1 MLWALLVAVLVGV
14 KDCVVLAA
22 PDRGDLPPVRTYHGL
37 SDTSTPLSSSAYLVP
52 SNVPRSIPHTA
63 SSSADSPKPLP
74 CAFTIDFPAPPLRFD
89 LCPLLG
95 GTDPLT
101 ITSHEE
107 TPPTHTDYTYTVGRG
122 APVQRDRTMPD
133 ELQCAEGTWVCLQV
147 INSRPNHPS
156 EPPRVLQVVP
166 VAGEPGLRPT
176 AKRVQRKLR
185 DSDTEVDALRVVL
198 HGGSYTSRS
207 QKAVFDFICASET
220 TPPTLSWT
228 FNGTHAFEWSSEHAC
243 GKAVVPTTP
252 PPSTSEP
259 PSPTGPGDDGD
270 TENPPSDPESP
281 DQGHGDINRPAPSP
295 THPLLRLAFIAGG
308 LFFLYYAFRTL
319 LPKLHTAMLRR
330 KARRTRGSGVLPA
343 SRFAGLVPAQ
353 FVRRA
358 GYEPLFDAGDLEDEE
373 TRNIGEA
380 ADLESRSGARAHGG
394 GEDRRLGPSAY
405 GDAYQDEASPLSA
418 TFPARGAYGAAR

>member
-1 MLWALLVAVLVGV
+1 MLFAALLVAVLVGV
-14 KDCVVLAA
+14 KERVVLAA
-22 PDRGDLPPVRTYHGL
+22 PNRGDLPPVRTYHGL
-37 SDTSTPLSSSAYLVP
+37 SDTYTPLSSSAFLTP
-52 SNVPRSIPHTA
+52 SDAPRSIPDTRLLT
-63 SSSADSPKPLP
+63 ADSPNPLP
-74 CAFTIDFPAPPLRFD
+74 CAFTIDSPAPPLHYD

-107 TPPTHTDYTYTVGRG
+107 TPPTQTDHTYTVGRG

-185 DSDTEVDALRVVL
+185 DSDTEVEALRVVL
-198 HGGSYTSRS
+198 HGGSYTSRP
-207 QKAVFDFICASET
+207 QKAVFDFICADKT

-228 FNGTHAFEWSSEHAC
+228 FNGTHAFEWSSKHAC
-243 GKAVVPTTP
+243 GKVVVPATP

-270 TENPPSDPESP
+270 TESPPSDPESP
-281 DQGHGDINRPAPSP
+281 DHEHGDINDPAPSP
-295 THPLLRLAFIAGG
+295 THPLVRFAFIAGL
-308 LFFLYYAFRTL
+308 LFFVYYAARTL
-319 LPKLHTAMLRR
+319 LPRLHSAMLRR

-373 TRNIGEA
+373 RRNSDDA
-380 ADLESRSGARAHGG
+380 ADLERRSGPREGD
-394 GEDRRLGPSAY
+394 DRRSGLRAY

-418 TFPARGAYGAAR
+418 TFAGRGTYGVTR